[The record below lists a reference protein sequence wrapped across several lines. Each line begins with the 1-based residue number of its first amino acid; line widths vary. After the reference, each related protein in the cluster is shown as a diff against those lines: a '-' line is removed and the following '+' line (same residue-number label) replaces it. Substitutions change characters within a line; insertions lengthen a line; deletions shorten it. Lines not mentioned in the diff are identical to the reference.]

1 MYKKQMKFQKFIC
14 YVVLIACALAFFYS
28 LGLLTDLYDSLYSMM
43 PDPAD
48 PALDRVT
55 GARIFYDMQDF
66 NKLFTK
72 VTIVLILLGVFNLVM
87 NTHTRRRY
95 YIGNYVSIALST
107 AGSIAASIWA
117 YGKIMAYKAQYLSGP
132 ENGGVDFAKLKTV
145 AERRGT
151 FYTESTFWFDAA
163 NFVFGFV
170 ILAAVLLA
178 ANLIWKII
186 VTKKE
191 KALIKAGKE
200 AA

>member
-1 MYKKQMKFQKFIC
+1 MYKKQMKFQKIIC
-14 YVVLIACALAFFYS
+14 YVVLIASALAFFYS

-43 PDPAD
+43 PDPLE
-48 PALDRVT
+48 PSLDRVA

-66 NKLFTK
+66 NMQFTK

-95 YIGNYVSIALST
+95 YIGNYVSIALCT
-107 AGSIAASIWA
+107 VGSIAASVWA
-117 YGKIMAYKAQYLSGP
+117 RGRIMEYKEQYLT
-132 ENGGVDFAKLKTV
+132 GVDFEKLKTV

-151 FYTESTFWFDAA
+151 YYTESTFWFDVSG
-163 NFVFGFV
+163 FVLGFV

>member
-1 MYKKQMKFQKFIC
+1 MYKKQMKFQKIIC
-14 YVVLIACALAFFYS
+14 FVVLIASSMAFFYS

-48 PALDRVT
+48 ASLDRVA

-66 NKLFTK
+66 NRLFTK

-95 YIGNYVSIALST
+95 YIGNYISIALCVI
-107 AGSIAASIWA
+107 GDIAASVWA
-117 YGKIMAYKAQYLSGP
+117 RGKIMAYKTQYLT
-132 ENGGVDFAKLKTV
+132 GVDFEKLKTV
-145 AERRGT
+145 SERRKT
-151 FYTESTFWFDAA
+151 YYTDSTFWFDAA
-163 NFVFGFV
+163 DYVLGFV
-170 ILAAVLLA
+170 VLAAVLLA

-186 VTKKE
+186 VTKQE

>member
-1 MYKKQMKFQKFIC
+1 MYKKQMKFQKIIC
-14 YVVLIACALAFFYS
+14 YVVLIASALAFFYS

-43 PDPAD
+43 PDPSE
-48 PALDRVT
+48 PSLDRVA

-66 NKLFTK
+66 NMLFTK

-95 YIGNYVSIALST
+95 YIGNYVSIALCT

-117 YGKIMAYKAQYLSGP
+117 RGRIMDYKEQYLT
-132 ENGGVDFAKLKTV
+132 GVDFEKLKTV

-151 FYTESTFWFDAA
+151 YYTESTFWFDVSG
-163 NFVFGFV
+163 FVLGFV

>member
-1 MYKKQMKFQKFIC
+1 MYKKQMKFQKIIC
-14 YVVLIACALAFFYS
+14 YVVLIASALAFFYS

-48 PALDRVT
+48 ASLDRVA

-95 YIGNYVSIALST
+95 YIGNYISIALCVI
-107 AGSIAASIWA
+107 GDIAASIWA
-117 YGKIMAYKAQYLSGP
+117 RGRIMAYRTRYLT
-132 ENGGVDFAKLKTV
+132 EVDFEKLKTI
-145 AERRGT
+145 AERRKT
-151 FYTESTFWFDAA
+151 YYTDSTFWFDAA
-163 NFVFGFV
+163 DYVLGLVV
-170 ILAAVLLA
+170 IAAVLLT

-186 VTKKE
+186 VTKQE

>member
-14 YVVLIACALAFFYS
+14 YTVLIACALVFFYS

-48 PALDRVT
+48 PSLDRVA

-66 NKLFTK
+66 NRNFTR
-72 VTIVLILLGVFNLVM
+72 VSIAAILLAVFNLVM

-95 YIGNYVSIALST
+95 YIGNYVSIILLT
-107 AGSIAASIWA
+107 AGNIAMSVWGLTNINAF
-117 YGKIMAYKAQYLSGP
+117 KARYLSGP
-132 ENGGVDFAKLKTV
+132 ENGGVDFEKLRTV
-145 AERRGT
+145 AERRKT
-151 FYTESTFWFDAA
+151 YYTDSTFWFDIGKV
-163 NFVFGFV
+163 VFGLLIILTVLMV
-170 ILAAVLLA
+170 I
-178 ANLIWKII
+178 NLIWKKI

-191 KALIKAGKE
+191 KKLIEEGKE

>member
-1 MYKKQMKFQKFIC
+1 MKFQKIIC
-14 YVVLIACALAFFYS
+14 FVMLIASSLAFFYS

-48 PALDRVT
+48 PSLDRVA

-72 VTIVLILLGVFNLVM
+72 VTIVLILLGVFNLIM

-95 YIGNYVSIALST
+95 YIGNYISIALCVI
-107 AGSIAASIWA
+107 GDIAASIWA
-117 YGKIMAYKAQYLSGP
+117 RGKIMAYKAQYLSGA

-145 AERRGT
+145 AERRKT
-151 FYTESTFWFDAA
+151 YYTDSTFWFDAA
-163 NFVFGFV
+163 NVVLGFV
-170 ILAAVLLA
+170 VLAAVLLA
-178 ANLIWKII
+178 VNLIWKII
-186 VTKKE
+186 VTKQE